1 MTLKSKDIELLRCLN
16 KNGKASQRELAASTG
31 TALGT
36 VNSHIKSLE
45 KENIIKGYYAELNPE
60 KVGYNL
66 TAIINL
72 RISKGKIM
80 DLQDSIAKHPQVFG
94 VYDVTGEWDSLIL
107 ARFKNRQEMDSF
119 IKTTL
124 SQKNVERSNTSLVL
138 NTVKEEPRVIL

>member
-1 MTLKSKDIELLRCLN
+1 MSLRSKDVELLRCLN
-16 KNGKASQRELAASTG
+16 KNGKASQRELAASTNI
-31 TALGT
+31 ALGT
-36 VNSHIKSLE
+36 VNSHIKNLE
-45 KENIIKGYYAELNPE
+45 KEKIIKGYYPELNPE
-60 KVGYNL
+60 KVGFNL

-107 ARFKNRQEMDSF
+107 ARFKDRQEMDSF

>member
-36 VNSHIKSLE
+36 VNSHIKNLE
-45 KENIIKGYYAELNPE
+45 KEKIIKGYYAELNPE

-80 DLQDSIAKHPQVFG
+80 DLQDSISKHPQVFG

-107 ARFKNRQEMDSF
+107 ARFKDRQEMDSF

>member
-1 MTLKSKDIELLRCLN
+1 MNLKSKDIELLRCLN
-16 KNGKASQRELAASTG
+16 QNGKASQRELATSTG

-45 KENIIKGYYAELNPE
+45 KEKIIRGYYPELNPE
-60 KVGYNL
+60 KVGFNL
-66 TAIINL
+66 TTIINL

-94 VYDVTGEWDSLIL
+94 VYDMTGEWDSLIL
-107 ARFKNRQEMDSF
+107 ARFKNRQDMDSF

-124 SQKNVERSNTSLVL
+124 SQKHIERSNTSLVL